1 MHSLTLGKEVVAKPS
16 HMVFFDPGEE
26 VIEVLTRFA
35 REQDIEVASFTAYG
49 GFQDASFGFFN
60 LKTRGFDEIPFEE
73 DQAEVLSLVGNI
85 TKEGEEPHVHGH
97 VVLGR
102 RDGST
107 LGGHLLRGVVR
118 PLLIVTIHE
127 LAHEFHPHHRR
138 LLYPEDQRLR

>member
-26 VIEVLTRFA
+26 AVEGLAKFA
-35 REQDIEVASFTAYG
+35 REENIEVASFTAIG
-49 GFQDASFGFFN
+49 GFETASIGFFN
-60 LKTRGFDEIPFEE
+60 LETRGFDEIPFYEP
-73 DQAEVLSLVGNI
+73 QVEVLSLVGEI
-85 TKEGEEPHVHGH
+85 TKENGEPHVHGH

-118 PLLIVTIHE
+118 PILIVTVNEWAHE
-127 LAHEFHPHHRR
+127 LHPRHRHHHA
-138 LLYPEDQRLR
+138 